1 MLKQTDVV
9 RHAVG
14 ALREGGEDV
23 QDAAVGLARVGL
35 AADGEAAVKAEL
47 CGDAA
52 VHLVDL
58 RAVAVKEVHEA
69 GLGAGRA
76 AAAEEF
82 QRGENVVE
90 LLKIAEKILHPES
103 RALADSHGLRRLIVR
118 VAEGRHGGVF
128 ARERGEICQ
137 HAEQLAAQIAQAVA
151 VENEIGVVGDVAA
164 RRAEVD
170 NAGGGRRGLAIGV
183 DVRHHI
189 VAHLALALLGHSVV
203 NVGDVRFQLRDL
215 PGGDGQSQLVLRA
228 GERGPQ
234 TTPRLKAHIGGEQV
248 QHIRRRVARRQGRFV
263 NVFAHGSFLFF

>member
-35 AADGEAAVKAEL
+35 AADGEAAVEAEL
-47 CGDAA
+47 CGDAV

-76 AAAEEF
+76 AAAEELE
-82 QRGENVVE
+82 RGEDVVE
-90 LLKIAEKILHPES
+90 LLEVAQKVLHPER
-103 RALADSHGLRRLIVR
+103 RALADGHRLRGLIVR

-137 HAEQLAAQIAQAVA
+137 HAEQLTAQIAQTVA

-164 RRAEVD
+164 RRTKVD
-170 NAGGGRRGLAIGV
+170 DAGGGRRGLAVGV

-189 VAHLALALLGHSVV
+189 VAHLALALLGHGVV

-248 QHIRRRVARRQGRFV
+248 QHIRRRVARR
-263 NVFAHGSFLFF
+263 